1 VYSAEGCAAQTE
13 VISIDEP
20 LSLFAQAEYLKV
32 FPNPATSGIT
42 IETEQT
48 PESIVVFSLTGQV
61 MTSSHGIRT
70 LDLRGMAPGV
80 YLLQV
85 QLEDH
90 IHYQRI
96 SKK

>member
-1 VYSAEGCAAQTE
+1 TE

-20 LSLFAQAEYLKV
+20 LSLFGQTKKMRV
-32 FPNPATSGIT
+32 FPNPATSRIT

-48 PESIVVFSLTGQV
+48 PESIVVLSLTGQV
-61 MTSSHGIRT
+61 MTSSQGKRT

-85 QLEDH
+85 QFEDH